1 MVRHRGT
8 VVAFVMDSDRHI
20 VYAVLDLNNS
30 SITSSTDVDF
40 WPERPRELQ
49 FTNEIAEVGF
59 GILDQT
65 QLPLVK
71 KGGQRFEIAVEADN
85 GFGRARRTFT
95 TAVHT
100 APVIDAGLD
109 QKLSPAPIA
118 AAKTH
123 LEGGIKDNGMPPG
136 SDPPVIKWT
145 QVSGP
150 AQAIFDDA
158 SQLQTGVTFPLLG
171 KYEFELSVSNG
182 RHTVTDR
189 VTMTVAL
196 AAAGA

>member
-1 MVRHRGT
+1 MGLWSLLSWT
-8 VVAFVMDSDRHI
+8 AI
-20 VYAVLDLNNS
+20 VTSSNAVLRFNNS

-95 TAVHT
+95 TA
-100 APVIDAGLD
+100 AIRPRSSMPDSI
-109 QKLSPAPIA
+109 KLSPAPIA

-182 RHTVTDR
+182 RHTVTIASR
-189 VTMTVAL
+189 
-196 AAAGA
+196 